1 MKQIKLLAVVLLSLT
16 LLTSLS
22 AATKRYD
29 VKSGIVKYKIDGGGS
44 MLGITTK
51 IEGVSKLYFTDYG
64 NLELHDETETT
75 TTMGRKTTTHN
86 IVKIVGDTVYSVDD
100 KDRVIVKQRLGRL
113 VDQNKE
119 GKDLTVMGREMM
131 KEMGGKKIGTEKFLG
146 YPCEVWELLGSKIWI
161 YKGIP
166 LKIESNF
173 MGFKHT
179 IVATEA
185 KFGVHVP
192 KEKFKLPDYPVKS
205 IDELFE
211 SIPEEKTSPASRKNS
226 PSPQM
231 PSPQELQKMQEM
243 MQNLGKMFG
252 QQ

>member
-1 MKQIKLLAVVLLSLT
+1 MKQIKLLAVLLLSLT
-16 LLTSLS
+16 LVSTLS

-29 VKSGIVKYKIDGGGS
+29 VKSGIVKYKISGGGS
-44 MLGITTK
+44 ILGVTTK
-51 IEGVSKLYFTDYG
+51 MEGVSKLYFTNYG
-64 NLELHDETETT
+64 NLELHEERETT
-75 TTMGRKTTTHN
+75 TTMGQTTTTHA

-100 KDRVIVKQRLGRL
+100 DEKVIVKQQLGTL
-113 VDQNKE
+113 MDQNKE
-119 GKDLTVMGREMM
+119 GKDLTVVGKEMM

-161 YKGIP
+161 YKGVP
-166 LKIESNF
+166 LKTESNF

-179 IVATEA
+179 IIATEA
-185 KFGVHVP
+185 KFGVKIP

-205 IDELFE
+205 INELFE
-211 SIPEEKTSPASRKNS
+211 TMPKTEDAPANRKNT
-226 PSPQM
+226 PPPQM